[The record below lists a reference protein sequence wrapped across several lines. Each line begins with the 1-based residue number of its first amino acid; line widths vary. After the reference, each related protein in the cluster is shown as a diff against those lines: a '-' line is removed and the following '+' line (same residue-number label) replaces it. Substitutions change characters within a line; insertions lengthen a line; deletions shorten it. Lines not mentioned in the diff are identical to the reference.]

1 MMSEH
6 LVGRW
11 VGTSYMVPYTRA
23 LLSGALVGD
32 SKLKRCF
39 LLIINFRY
47 KENYKMSLIYNL
59 DRVNSVNQP
68 NSKTRE
74 RTQNNKTII
83 LATSQEIHVVIP
95 GTKSVI
101 SMALIG
107 IL

>member
-1 MMSEH
+1 
-6 LVGRW
+6 
-11 VGTSYMVPYTRA
+11 
-23 LLSGALVGD
+23 
-32 SKLKRCF
+32 
-39 LLIINFRY
+39 
-47 KENYKMSLIYNL
+47 MSLIYNL

-101 SMALIG
+101 SMALIA
-107 IL
+107 ILWPIVNKTRSRNLHLMAMKDSTQRTTRTLIWQQNERLFQVKIRG